1 VALVGEIRRSGGRPD
16 CVTSASDAPL
26 AGWAVIAVLAVGAAL
41 IAHPAARSAEKYPAR
56 AETGPGTQAVR

>member
-1 VALVGEIRRSGGRPD
+1 
-16 CVTSASDAPL
+16 VTSASDAPL

-41 IAHPAARSAEKYPAR
+41 IAHPAARSAEKYLAR